1 MTETATLRLP
11 DDFPAEM
18 RLDHALVILYPQHSR
33 SFLQQAIKNGALRW
47 PDGTPCKC
55 SEPVQAGTVLIGE
68 IPQPENVVPQAE
80 ELPLEIL
87 YEDEDL
93 LVIDKQA
100 GVVVHPAPGNAGGTI
115 VNALLAKEGE
125 SFRRMQDDDL
135 LRPGIVHRLDRD
147 TSGVLVI
154 AKNSETQLALQ
165 EQFRQHQ
172 VKKLYLAVLV
182 GTMPEPHDTIHL
194 ALGRDVRNRLKWAV
208 VPENEGKLAIT
219 EYKTLQSFKG
229 YSLVEIRL
237 HTGRTHQ
244 IRVHFSH
251 FGHPVLGDT
260 LYGAPRKNAPKRQML
275 HAWKIAFTHPR
286 TQETMKIEAPI
297 PRDFRRVLTIL
308 RAKGN
313 GNDLSA
319 SRS

>member
-1 MTETATLRLP
+1 MTEETTTLRIP

-33 SFLQQAIKNGALRW
+33 SFLQQAIRNGVLRW
-47 PDGTPCKC
+47 PNGTPCKC
-55 SEPVQAGTVLIGE
+55 SEPVQAGTLLYGA

-87 YEDEDL
+87 FEDEDL
-93 LVIDKQA
+93 LVLNKQA
-100 GVVVHPAPGNAGGTI
+100 GVVVHPAPGNANGTI

-125 SFRRMQDDDL
+125 SFRRMQEDDL

-147 TSGVLVI
+147 TSGVLLI
-154 AKNSETQLALQ
+154 AKNTETQVALQ
-165 EQFRQHQ
+165 EQFRQHEI
-172 VKKLYLAVLV
+172 KKLYLAVLI
-182 GTMPEPHDTIHL
+182 GTMPETHDTIRLPL
-194 ALGRDVRNRLKWAV
+194 ARDPKNRLKWTV
-208 VPENEGKLAIT
+208 VKEGEGKLAIT

-251 FGHPVLGDT
+251 FGHPVLGDV

-286 TQETMKIEAPI
+286 THEPLKIEAPL
-297 PRDFRRVLTIL
+297 PKDFCKVLKIL
-308 RAKGN
+308 KG
-313 GNDLSA
+313 GTKG
-319 SRS
+319 